1 MMRVRVRGRGLC
13 LAGERERLIG
23 TMLGRNR
30 SPAVKILWLWTLGTA
45 AVLVTTVVKTRL
57 KDLEALMK
65 AEQLKGLN
73 ENIPSDNSAL
83 LIDEVIDEGLQKV

>member
-1 MMRVRVRGRGLC
+1 
-13 LAGERERLIG
+13 
-23 TMLGRNR
+23 MLGRNR